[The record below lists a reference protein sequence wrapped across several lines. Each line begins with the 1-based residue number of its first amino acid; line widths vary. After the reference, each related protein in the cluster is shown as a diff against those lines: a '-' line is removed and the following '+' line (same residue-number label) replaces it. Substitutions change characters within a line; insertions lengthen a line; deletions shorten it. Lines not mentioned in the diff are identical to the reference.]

1 MATTTTTAIDQ
12 SVDGVKVEDLAQIAV
27 VEDVEA
33 ATAAMEVEREDTIP
47 MVTTMVE
54 EEEIAVIAAIAA
66 IAAVEVKGAAIA
78 AMEEEEGEEE
88 ESTTM
93 ATTTP
98 MERVAVT
105 GVTAVKRWR
114 LQRNNSRLNSIQNI
128 IIRNNEHNS
137 LTDPSDSSVKF
148 SLHAYHTLFH
158 WWLYFNMHTIMNE
171 QSYL

>member
-12 SVDGVKVEDLAQIAV
+12 SVDGVKVEDLAQTAV
-27 VEDVEA
+27 VEDVEEVIL
-33 ATAAMEVEREDTIP
+33 AAMEVERENTIP
-47 MVTTMVE
+47 MATTMAE
-54 EEEIAVIAAIAA
+54 EEEIAVIAA

-88 ESTTM
+88 ESITM

-114 LQRNNSRLNSIQNI
+114 LQRNNSRLNCIQNI

-137 LTDPSDSSVKF
+137 LTDPCDSSVKF